1 LLVNSLG
8 VLVTQAIPL
17 AHISTLKFAKTVHF
31 KTRGIGYRK
40 TTKMNGKILKTALQD
55 LPLGGFRYY
64 EQVDSTNDIALNW
77 MEEGGRDI
85 SLVVANEQISGRGR
99 SGRSWHTP
107 PDSALALSLLLIP
120 NITEAKNIPLFTGL
134 CALAL
139 VDALK
144 ELYSLQAEIKWP
156 NDILIKGKKVAGIL
170 VETSWEGDRAKG
182 IVLGIGVN
190 ILNAAIPKSDDLHF
204 PATSLE
210 ESLGQKVDRTKTLH
224 GILTA
229 LIKWRKV
236 LGKAEMVAAWN
247 ENLAF
252 RGKQVEITHG
262 AKQVI
267 QGELL
272 GVNQDGS
279 LRLDTVESIH
289 FGDVHLRPMRL

>member
-1 LLVNSLG
+1 MNSKSL
-8 VLVTQAIPL
+8 Q
-17 AHISTLKFAKTVHF
+17 TV
-31 KTRGIGYRK
+31 
-40 TTKMNGKILKTALQD
+40 LQD
-55 LPLGGFRYY
+55 LPLGSFRYY
-64 EQVDSTNDIALNW
+64 EQVGSTNNIALNW
-77 MEEGGRDI
+77 IEEGALDF

-107 PDSALALSLLLIP
+107 PDSALALSLLLLP
-120 NITEAKNIPLFTGL
+120 NITETKNISLFTGL

-144 ELYSLQAEIKWP
+144 ELYSLKAEIKWP
-156 NDILIKGKKVAGIL
+156 IDILFEEKKGAGIL
-170 VETSWEGDRAKG
+170 VETSWEGDKAKG
-182 IVLGIGVN
+182 IVLGIGIN
-190 ILNAAIPKSDDLHF
+190 ILNAALPQNNNLHF

-210 ESLGQKVDRTKTLH
+210 KALGQKVGRTKTLH

-229 LIKWRKV
+229 LIKWRKA

-252 RGKQVEITHG
+252 RGKQVEVRREAG
-262 AKQVI
+262 QVI

-279 LRLDTVESIH
+279 LRLDTAQSIH